1 MLVKMLSISILQT
14 TERSLEQE
22 AALINRQQTRKV
34 KKEENLQLTSNNN
47 NMRVAAET
55 SRQRETNRNL
65 EPSETEETSQT
76 NQTAGAE
83 IRNMEPPEV
92 EETSQTSQT
101 AGVETTIRTEKSER
115 SRWVTHISTFSLYLL
130 SYNIYYRKPAA
141 VTGEKSAAEVGM
153 TGGRKKKIAR
163 SQDME
168 IREAARNDAS
178 SNNKNNN
185 KDPPSF
191 KHVVQFFI
199 IFLSYRIFLYLIVR
213 TFI

>member
-1 MLVKMLSISILQT
+1 MLSISILQT

-115 SRWVTHISTFSLYLL
+115 SRWVTHIHINFFSLFL

-141 VTGEKSAAEVGM
+141 VTGKSAAEVGM
-153 TGGRKKKIAR
+153 TGGRKKTAR

-168 IREAARNDAS
+168 IRGAARNDAS

-185 KDPPSF
+185 KDPPSL
-191 KHVVQFFI
+191 KHVFQFLV